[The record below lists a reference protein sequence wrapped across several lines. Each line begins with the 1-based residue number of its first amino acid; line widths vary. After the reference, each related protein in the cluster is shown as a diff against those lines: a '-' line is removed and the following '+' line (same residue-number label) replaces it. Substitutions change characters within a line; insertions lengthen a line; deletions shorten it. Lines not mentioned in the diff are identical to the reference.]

1 MIMTS
6 IMKRHMSRHM
16 QTFNTGFVS
25 KQERLKKRDV
35 REKKDR
41 KVDEGIKRITTTI
54 ERQERH
60 GSAACL

>member
-1 MIMTS
+1 
-6 IMKRHMSRHM
+6 M

-41 KVDEGIKRITTTI
+41 KVDEGIIRITTTI